1 MLCFKAIQKH
11 IRPQLETL
19 VKGSEEESGIVL
31 SSAVALS
38 ALVSLYK
45 LDLDLNQLIALMRA
59 LMIHPHVDSRRC
71 FDYEIL
77 MTQIQ
82 DRTYVYE

>member
-19 VKGSEEESGIVL
+19 VKGSEEESGMVL
-31 SSAVALS
+31 SSALALS
-38 ALVSLYK
+38 ALVSFYN

-59 LMIHPHVDSRRC
+59 LMIHPHVHSRRC
-71 FDYEIL
+71 FDYDIL